1 MPRVDFSELPDHG
14 RVWVFP
20 SSRRLESTELKR
32 LLAEVD
38 DFLDGWAA
46 HGVPLRS
53 ARELS
58 DHQFLV
64 VGVDEDAEAPS
75 GCSIDALVNRL
86 KELGSGLGAT
96 LVDHGPVWF
105 RDGSDV
111 RMASRPEFRRLV
123 GEGRVTTDT
132 PVFDTALAR
141 VSEFRSRGLER
152 PVRES
157 WHRRAFFG
165 KVETG

>member
-1 MPRVDFSELPDHG
+1 MSRVEFSELPDHG

-20 SSRRLESTELKR
+20 SSRRLESAEVER

-38 DFLDGWAA
+38 GFLDGWAA

-53 ARELS
+53 ARELR
-58 DHQFLV
+58 DQQFLV

-96 LVDHGPVWF
+96 LVEHGSVWF
-105 RDGSDV
+105 RDGQEV
-111 RMASRPEFRRLV
+111 EMASRPEFRRLV
-123 GEGRVTTDT
+123 GEGRVTPDT
-132 PVFDTALAR
+132 PVFDTALTR
-141 VSEFRSRGLER
+141 VSELRSHGLER
-152 PVRES
+152 PVRDS
-157 WHRRAFFG
+157 WHARAFFG
-165 KVETG
+165 KAKTG

>member
-1 MPRVDFSELPDHG
+1 MPRVDFAQLPEHG

-20 SSRRLESTELKR
+20 ASRGLEPTEVDR

-53 ARELS
+53 ARTLTDS
-58 DHQFLV
+58 QFLV

-86 KELGSGLGAT
+86 KELGSGLGVT
-96 LVDHGPVWF
+96 LVEHGPVWY
-105 RDGSDV
+105 REGAEV
-111 RMASRPEFRRLV
+111 RTASRPEFRKLV
-123 GEGRVTTDT
+123 AEGSVTADT
-132 PVFDTALAR
+132 PVFDTSLTR
-141 VSEFRSRGLER
+141 VAELRSRGLER
-152 PVRES
+152 AVRES
-157 WHRRAFFG
+157 WHGRAFLG
-165 KVETG
+165 KAQTG